1 MRCGGPKKADK
12 MDSDKF
18 SVLEEKI
25 DSLVKRCADLKDDN
39 LRLSQTLAQKDL
51 EVRELKKEIER
62 VSSGR
67 DEADSRVEDLLKKM
81 EGFS

>member
-67 DEADSRVEDLLKKM
+67 DEADLRIEEILKKM
-81 EGFS
+81 EGAS

>member
-1 MRCGGPKKADK
+1 

-18 SVLEEKI
+18 SVLDGKI
-25 DSLVKRCADLKDDN
+25 DSLVKKCATLKDDN

-62 VSSGR
+62 ISSGK
-67 DEADSRVEDLLKKM
+67 DEADTRIEEILKKI
-81 EGFS
+81 EEVS